1 MQPLLNV
8 DIDQVSIAERIQL
21 AEDLWDSILANPEAL
36 PVTDMQKQELDHRL
50 EKYHQMPEAGS
61 SWQDV
66 KNRNFPMG
74 SSILLK
80 MRKLL

>member
-8 DIDQVSIAERIQL
+8 DIDQISIAERIQL

-50 EKYHQMPEAGS
+50 EKYRQTPEAGS

-66 KNRNFPMG
+66 KDRLNA
-74 SSILLK
+74 SQ
-80 MRKLL
+80 